1 MYLFRALRFFGL
13 LWSTPWKRG
22 QTDRMLSIQDFSARN
37 AELVALLT
45 RLVEIE
51 SPTTDK
57 AAVDRVG
64 ALVAGELRQLGAEV
78 TVHERADAGNHI
90 TGRWDPTGQDK
101 IGILVMCHMDT
112 VYSLGT
118 LARQPCHQMDG
129 RLMGP
134 GTMDMKGSIAMLLTA
149 LRAFRE
155 AGAWPARPITAL
167 FTSDEETGSDT
178 SRELIESL
186 ARRAELV
193 LCLEPCLPDGSLKTW
208 RKGVGDFEI
217 TVSGKAAH
225 AGADHERGR
234 NAIEELAQQIIAI
247 QKLTDYKQGT
257 TVNVGVVRG
266 GTRSNVVPEHAWAHV
281 DLRVMTAT
289 EGDRVTQWMH
299 QLKPVMPGTTIT
311 VVGGLNRPP
320 MPRDE
325 RMAATFARASAI
337 ASRLGMAVSEG
348 GTGGGSDANFVAP
361 LGVPVLDGLGAL
373 GNGAHSEREHVHIA
387 SLPER
392 TALLAALLSE
402 W

>member
-1 MYLFRALRFFGL
+1 
-13 LWSTPWKRG
+13 
-22 QTDRMLSIQDFSARN
+22 MLSIQDFTLRN
-37 AELVALLT
+37 AELLALLV

-57 AAVDRVG
+57 VAVDRVG
-64 ALVAGELRQLGAEV
+64 AVVASELSQLGAAV
-78 TVHERADAGNHI
+78 TVHATVGAGDQI
-90 TGRWDPTGQDK
+90 LGRWDPTGRDE
-101 IGILVMCHMDT
+101 IGILTLCHMDT

-118 LARQPCHQMDG
+118 LASQPCREADG
-129 RLMGP
+129 HLMGP

-149 LRAFRE
+149 LRAFL
-155 AGAWPARPITAL
+155 AADAWPRRPITTL

-208 RKGVGDFEI
+208 RKGVGDFEV
-217 TVSGKAAH
+217 TVRGKAAH

-234 NAIEELAQQIIAI
+234 NAIEELANQILAI
-247 QKLTDYKQGT
+247 QKLTDYDKGT
-257 TVNVGVVRG
+257 TVNVGVVAG
-266 GTRSNVVPEHAWAHV
+266 GSRSNVVPDLARAQV
-281 DLRVMTAT
+281 DLRVMTPA
-289 EGDRVTQWMH
+289 EADRITAWMQ
-299 QLKPVMPGTTIT
+299 QLKPVIAGTSIQVT
-311 VVGGLNRPP
+311 GGLNRPP

-325 RMAATFARASAI
+325 RMAATFAHAKSV
-337 ASRLGMAVSEG
+337 ASRLGLPLSEG

-373 GNGAHSEREHVHIA
+373 GNGAHSEREHVLIA
-387 SLPER
+387 KLPER
-392 TALLAALLSE
+392 TALLAALLSD

>member
-1 MYLFRALRFFGL
+1 
-13 LWSTPWKRG
+13 
-22 QTDRMLSIQDFSARN
+22 MLTIQDFAGRN
-37 AELVALLT
+37 TRLVELLV

-64 ALVAGELRQLGAEV
+64 AVVADELRQLGAAV
-78 TVHERADAGNHI
+78 TTVATQEAGDQVI
-90 TGRWDPTGQDK
+90 GRWDPSGADAV
-101 IGILVMCHMDT
+101 GILVLCHMDT

-118 LARQPCHQMDG
+118 LARQPCRVVDG

-134 GTMDMKGSIAMLLTA
+134 GTMDMKGSIAMLLSA

-155 AGAWPARPITAL
+155 QAAWPARPITAL

-178 SRELIESL
+178 SRELIETL

-193 LCLEPCLPDGSLKTW
+193 LCLEPCLPDGALKTW
-208 RKGVGDFEI
+208 RKGVGGFEV
-217 TVSGKAAH
+217 TVHGKAAH

-234 NAIEELAQQIIAI
+234 NAIEELAHQILAI
-247 QKLTDYKQGT
+247 QKLTDYAQGT
-257 TVNVGVVRG
+257 TVNVGVVAG
-266 GTRSNVVPEHAWAHV
+266 GSRSNVVPDFARAQV
-281 DLRVMTAT
+281 DLRVMTPT
-289 EGDRVTQWMH
+289 EGERIAAWM
-299 QLKPVMPGTTIT
+299 QALKPVMNGTHLE
-311 VVGGLNRPP
+311 VSGGINRPP

-325 RMAATFARASAI
+325 RMAATFARARAI
-337 ASRLGMAVSEG
+337 GSGLGLNLSEG

-373 GNGAHSEREHVHIA
+373 GNGAHSEREHVVIA